1 MRYGQNKK
9 KGNVIDGLLQASKKG
24 ISAVWRQQNSRSIYA
39 NHEQNVRTN
48 YITQI
53 ITRASSEK
61 LIHV

>member
-24 ISAVWRQQNSRSIYA
+24 ISAVWPQQNSRSIYA

-53 ITRASSEK
+53 INRASSEK

>member
-24 ISAVWRQQNSRSIYA
+24 ITAVWRQQNPRSIYA